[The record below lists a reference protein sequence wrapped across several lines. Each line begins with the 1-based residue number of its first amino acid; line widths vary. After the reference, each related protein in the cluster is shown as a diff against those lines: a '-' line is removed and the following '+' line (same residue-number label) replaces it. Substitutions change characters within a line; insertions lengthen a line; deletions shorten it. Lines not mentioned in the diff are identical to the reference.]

1 MDLSVRFISSHF
13 QFFLVGER
21 SGRRKPPAERGA
33 LYNRQM
39 YQMRFFCTF
48 ACPARPTA
56 AYFSRSRLRDT
67 RGGACTPRR
76 KCGFRPGSV
85 TRALGV
91 QNCAIRHAFTGS
103 FSASSSLAGQ
113 WKPDNLLCS
122 AAAASCLYHTVPQAL
137 KLSTWWQPRYNS
149 SRTSSSSFC
158 DRHGRCICCVR
169 VCACPP
175 RQQERTHNLKSGDIN
190 WMLRRGQDG
199 MNPHFLGISKAAAQP
214 RYTPQQQQRYNS
226 STTAPVLQILA
237 FATATVLLCS
247 YVCAQQCSPE
257 FTVDTCNHDHK
268 ITHKAKNKH
277 TSSDLMPVIEYTA
290 VLFGVN
296 RDA

>member
-1 MDLSVRFISSHF
+1 
-13 QFFLVGER
+13 
-21 SGRRKPPAERGA
+21 
-33 LYNRQM
+33 
-39 YQMRFFCTF
+39 
-48 ACPARPTA
+48 
-56 AYFSRSRLRDT
+56 
-67 RGGACTPRR
+67 
-76 KCGFRPGSV
+76 
-85 TRALGV
+85 
-91 QNCAIRHAFTGS
+91 
-103 FSASSSLAGQ
+103 
-113 WKPDNLLCS
+113 
-122 AAAASCLYHTVPQAL
+122 
-137 KLSTWWQPRYNS
+137 
-149 SRTSSSSFC
+149 
-158 DRHGRCICCVR
+158 
-169 VCACPP
+169 
-175 RQQERTHNLKSGDIN
+175 
-190 WMLRRGQDG
+190 